1 MLRCELEG
9 WGGGW
14 GVGKEIEISSY
25 FCNVFN
31 DVIQALEF
39 LLWASV
45 SLELSVPIMT
55 PEYLP
60 WIVTLYCAVCRCYY
74 DNRVAVKAEVNHIS

>member
-1 MLRCELEG
+1 MR
-9 WGGGW
+9 WKGG
-14 GVGKEIEISSY
+14 GVGKEIEITSY
-25 FCNVFN
+25 LCYSISNAVT
-31 DVIQALEF
+31 QALEY

-74 DNRVAVKAEVNHIS
+74 DNQLPMQAEV